1 MPNRRLPRAAKTL
14 IAKMEEKYKSVKVEP
29 VVDSADGLSVMR
41 QAKFSPKA
49 PVYDLPKALKALMDP
64 RVGAVRN
71 ASGVLTVTFSGDRLA
86 DDTTPFALNDATE
99 VADSEDDV

>member
-29 VVDSADGLSVMR
+29 VVDSADGLNVMR
-41 QAKFSPKA
+41 QVKFSPKA
-49 PVYDLPKALKALMDP
+49 PAAHPLNAAQARMGP
-64 RVGAVRN
+64 RADAVRN
-71 ASGVLTVTFSGDRLA
+71 PSGVLPVTFSGDRLA
-86 DDTTPFALNDATE
+86 DDTTPFALNDAPE